1 MNSTSTPSNYDASLG
16 PTASHCGAESRF
28 DFTVAFQHSVLSITP
43 YVVFFDLFLLMS
55 QFSKRMGP
63 AIKTWNVAIQ
73 KRVSVT
79 SRVVGSIR
87 ETKMLDLV
95 PVCLDT
101 SSPFASLSSKSR
113 RSFRRLIVYMNL
125 SVYEDNPSHSL
136 AQILTFGITLAAKR
150 HAANSDLDTL
160 QSSHRFTI
168 MGLLMSPLAN
178 LLSSFP
184 SFVSSLGIFERF
196 ENPIEQS
203 KFHDRIV
210 SHNCGRDITPS
221 ENTHSVIELSR
232 TSENCITLRKACL
245 SAEIGGE
252 ALLHDT
258 DLAIKSGEVCVV
270 SGKASSGKSPLL
282 QALLGCTMSD
292 FDKTR
297 YSTVIKACD
306 LDKDIAQL
314 SDGDMTVL
322 STKCD
327 SSSSGQRHGVALAG
341 ALYAAPPVFVIDDIL
356 ASLDQMTRSYV
367 WEQVFG
373 PSGLATILAQLVIY
387 WTQLETSL
395 GAIARL
401 RTFEQ
406 ITSRELEKLGTKEP
420 PFDGPSP
427 SGIEIR
433 NLWASYRS
441 SALVS
446 AAPSDPRTSESSD
459 APVGDD
465 DLPVLR
471 QLTVSIR
478 PGEKVAICCRAG
490 SGKSSLVPTL
500 YQLLRY
506 SDTTII
512 DGVDISL
519 VPLDTLLAVAHRFE
533 SVRHFDKVLD
543 QGV

>member
-1 MNSTSTPSNYDASLG
+1 
-16 PTASHCGAESRF
+16 
-28 DFTVAFQHSVLSITP
+28 
-43 YVVFFDLFLLMS
+43 
-55 QFSKRMGP
+55 
-63 AIKTWNVAIQ
+63 
-73 KRVSVT
+73 
-79 SRVVGSIR
+79 
-87 ETKMLDLV
+87 
-95 PVCLDT
+95 
-101 SSPFASLSSKSR
+101 
-113 RSFRRLIVYMNL
+113 
-125 SVYEDNPSHSL
+125 
-136 AQILTFGITLAAKR
+136 
-150 HAANSDLDTL
+150 
-160 QSSHRFTI
+160 
-168 MGLLMSPLAN
+168 MGLLMPPLAN

-196 ENPIEQS
+196 ENLLEQA
-203 KFHDRIV
+203 KLHDKVV
-210 SHNCGRDITPS
+210 SHNRGRDTTPS
-221 ENTHSVIELSR
+221 ENTHSVIKLSR
-232 TSENCITLRKACL
+232 TPENCITLRKACL

-252 ALLHDT
+252 ALLHDI

-282 QALLGCTMSD
+282 QALLGELSAVDGDVHIDVARFGDCYQSAWVFKGTVRDNIIGWTMSD

-306 LDKDIAQL
+306 LDKDLAQL

-327 SSSSGQRHGVALAG
+327 SLSSGQRHGVALAG
-341 ALYAAPPVFVIDDIL
+341 ALYAAPPVFLIDDIF

-373 PSGLATILAQLVIY
+373 PSGLARA
-387 WTQLETSL
+387 L
-395 GAIARL
+395 GSA
-401 RTFEQ
+401 
-406 ITSRELEKLGTKEP
+406 ITSRELEKLGIKEP

-441 SALVS
+441 SALAS

-465 DLPVLR
+465 DLPVPR

>member
-1 MNSTSTPSNYDASLG
+1 MPPTLDQLQLELGRYDIA
-16 PTASHCGAESRF
+16 
-28 DFTVAFQHSVLSITP
+28 
-43 YVVFFDLFLLMS
+43 
-55 QFSKRMGP
+55 
-63 AIKTWNVAIQ
+63 
-73 KRVSVT
+73 
-79 SRVVGSIR
+79 
-87 ETKMLDLV
+87 
-95 PVCLDT
+95 
-101 SSPFASLSSKSR
+101 
-113 RSFRRLIVYMNL
+113 

-150 HAANSDLDTL
+150 HAANSDPDTL
-160 QSSHRFTI
+160 LSSHRFTI

-184 SFVSSLGIFERF
+184 SLVSSLGIFERF
-196 ENPIEQS
+196 ENLIEQS

-210 SHNCGRDITPS
+210 SHNRGRDITPS

-232 TSENCITLRKACL
+232 TSENCITPRKACL

-252 ALLHDT
+252 ALLHDI
-258 DLAIKSGEVCVV
+258 DLAIKSGEVRVV
-270 SGKASSGKSPLL
+270 SGKASSGKSPFL
-282 QALLGCTMSD
+282 QALIGE
-292 FDKTR
+292 
-297 YSTVIKACD
+297 
-306 LDKDIAQL
+306 L
-314 SDGDMTVL
+314 SAVDGDVHI
-322 STKCD
+322 D
-327 SSSSGQRHGVALAG
+327 VA
-341 ALYAAPPVFVIDDIL
+341 
-356 ASLDQMTRSYV
+356 R
-367 WEQVFG
+367 FG
-373 PSGLATILAQLVIY
+373 DCYQSAWFFKGPTILAQLVIS

-441 SALVS
+441 SALAS
-446 AAPSDPRTSESSD
+446 AAPSDPRTSEFSD
-459 APVGDD
+459 APVGDN